1 MTSPFSLQGRRAL
14 VTGGGGGI
22 GRGLARGLAEA
33 GARVCLLGVS
43 DRAEGEAAALRADG
57 HDAVAVRAD
66 LSRREEQPGAIEAG
80 VDALGGLDVLV
91 LCHGTNAVGDSLELP
106 LEDWDRVLEV
116 NLTSVFHL
124 AQLAGR
130 RMAEQGGGTIVTIA
144 SMLSFSGGF
153 RAAAYAA
160 SKGGVAQLTKALSTE
175 LAPLGINVNAIAPGY
190 VRTELNQHIWTDPVR
205 SEQVLARLPAGRFGE
220 AADLA
225 GACVFLSSSAAD
237 YIHGIILPVDGGWL
251 AR

>member
-1 MTSPFSLQGRRAL
+1 MSGPFDLTGRRAL
-14 VTGGGGGI
+14 VTGAGGGI
-22 GRGLARGLAEA
+22 GRGLARGLGEA
-33 GARVCLLGVS
+33 GARVCLHGVTT
-43 DRAEGEAAALRADG
+43 RAEGEAEALRADG
-57 HDAVAVRAD
+57 LDAFAVQGDLGDRAD
-66 LSRREEQPGAIEAG
+66 LERSFE
-80 VDALGGLDVLV
+80 DAVGQLGGLDVIV
-91 LCHGTNAVGDSLELP
+91 LCHGAIATGDVLDLELD
-106 LEDWDRVLEV
+106 DWDRVLEV
-116 NLTSVFHL
+116 NLTAVFRL

-130 RMAEQGGGTIVTIA
+130 RMAAEGRGKIITIA
-144 SMLSFSGGF
+144 SMLSFSGGY

-175 LAPLGINVNAIAPGY
+175 LAPQGVNVNAIAPGY

-225 GACVFLSSSAAD
+225 GACVFLAAPASD
-237 YIHGIILPVDGGWL
+237 YVHGIVLPVDGGWL

>member
-1 MTSPFSLQGRRAL
+1 VTPPFSLQGRSAL

-43 DRAEGEAAALRADG
+43 ERAESEASALRNDG
-57 HDAVAVRAD
+57 HDAMAVRAD
-66 LSRREEQPGAIEAG
+66 LSQRDDLPRALDAATE
-80 VDALGGLDVLV
+80 ALGGLEILV

-116 NLTSVFHL
+116 NLTSVFRL
-124 AQLAGR
+124 AQLAGQ
-130 RMAEQGGGTIVTIA
+130 RMAEQGGGKIVTIA

-175 LAPLGINVNAIAPGY
+175 FAPLGINVNAIAPGY

-225 GACVFLSSSAAD
+225 GACVFLASPAAD
-237 YIHGIILPVDGGWL
+237 YIHGVILPVDGGWL